1 MSLPNAIARSFLYGK
16 KAVFSSGVSSKVPF
30 ADVVESDIVS
40 VMVLSGHFYPSYRYQ
55 GPHMRHRRCSAPDNA
70 IATKVSNICRNESTA
85 MGQGSSHEAQHLT
98 LGT

>member
-40 VMVLSGHFYPSYRYQ
+40 VMVLSGHSYPSYRYQ
-55 GPHMRHRRCSAPDNA
+55 GPPHA
-70 IATKVSNICRNESTA
+70 
-85 MGQGSSHEAQHLT
+85 SS
-98 LGT
+98 